1 MKLSRRDFLKFS
13 GAAGVTVAAAGLAGC
28 GSSTS
33 SSSSSTSS
41 SSSSSTS
48 ELLPAKIGYWGGTC
62 EAEIMIAE
70 AKGYYKECGVD
81 ADVFKITSGTTEL
94 IANHDIDFFEAT
106 PNFLPS
112 IYQGLQIKLIDNVHT
127 GCIQGVATKES
138 GITSYKDLEGKK
150 IGMFSEGDMAQLF
163 IQALMKQDGID
174 YSKTQW
180 TAYSD
185 GGAAMAFKALE
196 SGELDGLTWFDPY
209 GEIGELAGYTKFFN
223 NATEAAYKDYTC
235 CFLAAT
241 DYIIEQSEET
251 CKRVCQAM
259 KKAADFIK
267 SNPTEAANIIQDSG
281 YVADSNTILENFGIS
296 DTSENIHERLLKS
309 YTWCNGDKDMYD
321 KSATK
326 NWDILYYGTDVMTDA
341 PAAGPGSSEYD
352 SYVAKLVEKGYKYFG
367 E

>member
-1 MKLSRRDFLKFS
+1 MELTRRDFFKT
-13 GAAGVTVAAAGLAGC
+13 AGVAGLSAAALATVGC
-28 GSSTS
+28 SSN
-33 SSSSSTSS
+33 SSSSTSS
-41 SSSSSTS
+41 SSTSSSSS

-70 AKGYYKECGVD
+70 AKGYYKECGID
-81 ADVFKITSGTTEL
+81 AQVFKITSGTSEL
-94 IANHDIDFFEAT
+94 IANNDIDFFEAT

-112 IYQGLQIKLIDNVHT
+112 IYQGLKIKLIDNVHT

-163 IQALMKQDGID
+163 IQALMKKDGLD

-185 GGAAMAFKALE
+185 GGAAMAFKALG

-223 NATEAAYKDYTC
+223 NAKEEAYKDYTC

-241 DYIIEQSEET
+241 QNIIDKSPDT
-251 CKRVCQAM
+251 CKKVCQAM

-267 SNPTEAANIIQDSG
+267 SNPAEAAKVIQDSG
-281 YVADSNTILENFGIS
+281 YVSDSATILTNFGIS
-296 DTSENIHERLLKS
+296 DTSQDIHERLLKS
-309 YTWCNGDKDMYD
+309 YTWCNGDKTMFN

-352 SYVAKLVEKGYKYFG
+352 EYVKKLVEKGYEYFG
-367 E
+367 A

>member
-1 MKLSRRDFLKFS
+1 MYISRRDFLKVGGLAS
-13 GAAGVTVAAAGLAGC
+13 IGVAAAGLAGC
-28 GSSTS
+28 SSNSGSSSTTSTS
-33 SSSSSTSS
+33 SSGSSD
-41 SSSSSTS
+41 
-48 ELLPAKIGYWGGTC
+48 LLPAKIGYWGGTC

-70 AKGYYKECGVD
+70 AKGYYKDCGID
-81 ADVFKITSGTTEL
+81 ANVFKITSGTSEL
-94 IANHDIDFFEAT
+94 IANNEVDFFEAT

-112 IYQGLQIKLIDNVHT
+112 IYQGLSIKLIDNVHT
-127 GCIQGVATKES
+127 GCIQGVATKAS
-138 GITSYKDLEGKK
+138 GITSYKDLAGKK

-163 IQALMKQDGID
+163 IQALMKKDGID

-185 GGAAMAFKALE
+185 GGAAMAFKALGN
-196 SGELDGLTWFDPY
+196 GELDGLTWFDPY

-223 NATEAAYKDYTC
+223 NATEEAYKDYTC

-241 DYIIEQSEET
+241 QNIIDKSPDT
-251 CKRVCQAM
+251 CKKVCQAM

-267 SNPTEAANIIQDSG
+267 SNPAEAAKIIQDSG
-281 YVADSNTILENFGIS
+281 YVADSNTILTNFGIK
-296 DTSENIHERLLKS
+296 DTSEDIHERLLKS
-309 YTWCNGDKDMYD
+309 YTWCNGDKAMFD

-341 PAAGPGSSEYD
+341 PSAGPGSNEYEE
-352 SYVAKLVEKGYKYFG
+352 YVKKLVNKGYEYFG

>member
-1 MKLSRRDFLKFS
+1 MNLTRRDFCKVT
-13 GAAGVTVAAAGLAGC
+13 GAAGVAVAATGLAGC
-28 GSSTS
+28 GSSEKSTTTETKS
-33 SSSSSTSS
+33 SS
-41 SSSSSTS
+41 S

-70 AKGYYKECGVD
+70 KNGYYKDCGIE
-81 ADVFKITSGTTEL
+81 AEVFKITSGTSEL
-94 IANHDIDFFEAT
+94 IANNTIDFFEAT

-112 IYQGLQIKLIDNVHT
+112 IYQGLKIKLIDNVHT

-163 IQALMKQDGID
+163 IQALMKKDGID

-185 GGAAMAFKALE
+185 GGPSMAFKALQN
-196 SGELDGLTWFDPY
+196 GELDGLTWFDPY

-223 NATEAAYKDYTC
+223 NAKEEAYKDYTC

-241 DYIIEQSEET
+241 QNIIDKSPET
-251 CKRVCQAM
+251 CKKVCQAM

-267 SNPTEAANIIQDSG
+267 EKPAEAAKIIQDSG
-281 YVADSNTILENFGIS
+281 YVSDSATLLTNFGIK
-296 DTSENIHERLLKS
+296 DTSEDIHERLLKS
-309 YTWCNGDKDMYD
+309 YTWCNGEKSMFE

-341 PAAGPGSSEYD
+341 PSSGPGSSEYD
-352 SYVAKLVEKGYKYFG
+352 AYIKKLVEKGYEYFG

>member
-1 MKLSRRDFLKFS
+1 MDLTRRDFVKVTGVAGFS
-13 GAAGVTVAAAGLAGC
+13 AVAAAGLAGC
-28 GSSTS
+28 SSNSNSTTETKSES
-33 SSSSSTSS
+33 SSSD
-41 SSSSSTS
+41 
-48 ELLPAKIGYWGGTC
+48 LLPAKIGYWGGTC

-70 AKGYYKECGVD
+70 AKGYYKECGIE
-81 ADVFKITSGTTEL
+81 ANVFKITSGTSEL
-94 IANHDIDFFEAT
+94 IANNDIDFFEAT

-112 IYQGLQIKLIDNVHT
+112 IYQGLKIKLIDNVHT
-127 GCIQGVATKES
+127 GCIQGVATKAS
-138 GITSYKDLEGKK
+138 GITSYKDLVGKK

-163 IQALMKQDGID
+163 IQALMKKDGID

-185 GGAAMAFKALE
+185 GGAAMAFKALA

-223 NATEAAYKDYTC
+223 NAKEEAYKDYTC

-241 DYIIEQSEET
+241 QNIIDKSPET
-251 CKRVCQAM
+251 CKKVCQAM

-267 SNPTEAANIIQDSG
+267 SDPAEAAKIIQDSG
-281 YVADSNTILENFGIS
+281 YVADSATILTNFGIS
-296 DTSENIHERLLKS
+296 DTSQDIHERLLKS
-309 YTWCNGDKDMYD
+309 YTWCNGDKTMYE

-341 PAAGPGSSEYD
+341 PATGPGSSEYD
-352 SYVAKLVEKGYKYFG
+352 EYVAKLVEKGYEYFG
-367 E
+367 A